1 MITVLMAAWQGK
13 KYLEQQL
20 DSILAQTVPV
30 RIWVSDDG
38 SDDGTRELLEQYCEW
53 YPKQVFLHS
62 RENSG
67 ENGAAGNF
75 FWLLSLAA
83 KEGKSDYVMLLS
95 LIHILLAW
103 LLPFI
108 GLMRKK
114 LEIRHLQLLHRLP
127 APISFLTA

>member
-1 MITVLMAAWQGK
+1 MEGKHDYSINGSLAGK

-53 YPKQVFLHS
+53 YPKQVFLYS

-83 KEGKSDYVMLLS
+83 KEGKAIMSC
-95 LIHILLAW
+95 
-103 LLPFI
+103 
-108 GLMRKK
+108 
-114 LEIRHLQLLHRLP
+114 
-127 APISFLTA
+127 

>member
-83 KEGKSDYVMLLS
+83 KEGKSDYVMLS
-95 LIHILLAW
+95 DQDDVWFHHKVKTLLRR
-103 LLPFI
+103 
-108 GLMRKK
+108 MKQ
-114 LEIRHLQLLHRLP
+114 LE
-127 APISFLTA
+127 